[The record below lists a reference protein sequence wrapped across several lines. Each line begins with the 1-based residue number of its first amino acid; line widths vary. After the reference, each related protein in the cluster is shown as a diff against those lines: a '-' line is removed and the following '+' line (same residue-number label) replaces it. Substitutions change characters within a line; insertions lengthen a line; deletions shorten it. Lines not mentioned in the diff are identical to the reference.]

1 MKKKIIKWLNFS
13 DTINERNSKF
23 ECKWCGEV
31 YGKKVKQALLYK
43 TFNTICIKCLVKK
56 YGKLIKI
63 CKHGKKHKEVEK
75 ILSKALKE
83 IKKDYEIDLI
93 DLEL

>member
-13 DTINERNSKF
+13 DIINERNSKF

-31 YGKKVKQALLYK
+31 YGKKVKQAL
-43 TFNTICIKCLVKK
+43 I
-56 YGKLIKI
+56 YGELIKI

-83 IKKDYEIDLI
+83 IKKDYETDLI